1 MSLTVFLNTTWY
13 LNVNWYFN
21 GLAYI
26 ALVKEMRRVTPARLT
41 RAEQQA
47 QTRERLLA
55 AAERV
60 FARHGYG
67 GASIDLIS
75 AEAGYSKG
83 AIYSN
88 FESKEDVFLELAR
101 VYMER
106 AMTDLEEIVRSEP
119 SRLQDALSA
128 WLQAMHVDGDCLL
141 LVTEL
146 QLQARRN
153 PAFAEKYYAL
163 QQKQTRAMATALERL
178 FKGLSSPL
186 PMDAMDLA
194 DSMIA
199 LTHGITLQRPEPK
212 SGAASDAGRVIDK
225 LLKSLM
231 RSGKSGGRT

>member
-1 MSLTVFLNTTWY
+1 MSVTVFSHTIWY
-13 LNVNWYFN
+13 LDVNWY
-21 GLAYI
+21 LIDAEYI
-26 ALVKEMRRVTPARLT
+26 VAVKERRRVTPARLT

-67 GASIDLIS
+67 GASIDLIA

-88 FESKEDVFLELAR
+88 FDNKEEVFLALAR

-106 AMTDLEEIVRSEP
+106 AMSELEEIVRSEP

-146 QLQARRN
+146 QLQARRS
-153 PAFAEKYYAL
+153 PVFAEQYYAL

-194 DSMIA
+194 DAMIA
-199 LTHGITLQRPEPK
+199 LTHGITLQRP
-212 SGAASDAGRVIDK
+212 GTTSDAGRVIDK
-225 LLKSLM
+225 ILKSLM
-231 RSGKSGGRT
+231 RRGKSGA

>member
-1 MSLTVFLNTTWY
+1 
-13 LNVNWYFN
+13 
-21 GLAYI
+21 
-26 ALVKEMRRVTPARLT
+26 MRRVTPARLT

-67 GASIDLIS
+67 GASIDLIA

-88 FESKEDVFLELAR
+88 FESKEEVFLALAR

-106 AMTDLEEIVRSEP
+106 AMTELEEIVRSEP
-119 SRLQDALSA
+119 ARLQDALSA

-146 QLQARRN
+146 QLQARRS
-153 PAFAEKYYAL
+153 PAFAEQYYAL

-178 FKGLSSPL
+178 FKGLSSPM

-194 DSMIA
+194 DALIA
-199 LTHGITLQRPEPK
+199 LTHGITLQRPDPK

-225 LLKSLM
+225 LLKSLL
-231 RSGKSGGRT
+231 RRGKAGA